1 MGLYAGEQLPP
12 PALVGLIIQY
22 ADAIGLAFQV
32 IDDILDVTADTAVFG
47 KTAGKDAAEDKPTY
61 VSILGLNQSR
71 IMAQNEINRALEAL
85 KSIEELSEIYQ
96 GKTTRLEEIARY
108 ILSRDH

>member
-1 MGLYAGEQLPP
+1 MGW
-12 PALVGLIIQY
+12 ALEE
-22 ADAIGLAFQV
+22 
-32 IDDILDVTADTAVFG
+32 IDDIFDDRADPAFLG
-47 KTAGKDAAEDKPTY
+47 KPAGKDAAEDKPTY